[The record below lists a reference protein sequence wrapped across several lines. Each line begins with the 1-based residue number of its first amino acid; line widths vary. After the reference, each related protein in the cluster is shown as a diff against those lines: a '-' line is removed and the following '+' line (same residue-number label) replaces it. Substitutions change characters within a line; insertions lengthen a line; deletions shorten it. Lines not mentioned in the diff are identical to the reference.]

1 MRALIPRARGVFEP
15 FGLVPREM
23 KDLFGRLFGEM
34 PPVEEVRPG
43 VEWAPLVDVTETEKA
58 VVVKADLPGI
68 DPREVEV
75 SLEDGMLI
83 IKGEKKEEKE
93 FKEKNAYRKER
104 YIGKFF
110 RSMPLPGGADPEK
123 ISAASCHGVLTVTI
137 PRKLELAPRR
147 INVKLEG

>member
-1 MRALIPRARGVFEP
+1 MRTLIPRARGMFEP
-15 FGLVPREM
+15 FGLMPREM
-23 KDLFGRLFGEM
+23 KELFGRLFGDM
-34 PPVEEVRPG
+34 PPDEEVRPG

-68 DPREVEV
+68 DPKEVEV
-75 SLEDGMLI
+75 SVEDGVLC

-93 FKEKNAYRKER
+93 VKEKSAYKKER

-110 RSMPLPGGADPEK
+110 RSILLPGGADPEK
-123 ISAASCHGVLTVTI
+123 IVASSCHGVLTVTI
-137 PRKLELAPRR
+137 PRKPEMAPKR